1 MPAVTFRTI
10 GGVLDMYVFLGPTS
24 DSVIQ
29 QYTEVI
35 GRPIMP
41 PYWSLGFQLCKYGY
55 NSATNLKAVI
65 ERNRQLGIPYVITDF
80 MLLRYHCFTLFI
92 KCCCFGCSV
101 NLNNSFFLL
110 LLYQIWLIEWL
121 VTSFVNTVSQD
132 LHKA

>member
-1 MPAVTFRTI
+1 MPALTFRTI

-55 NSATNLKAVI
+55 NTSANLKAVI

-80 MLLRYHCFTLFI
+80 SLYYRCFT
-92 KCCCFGCSV
+92 KCC
-101 NLNNSFFLL
+101 FLTFCGL
-110 LLYQIWLIEWL
+110 
-121 VTSFVNTVSQD
+121 
-132 LHKA
+132 